1 MKKIFYIAAIF
12 LLAVVVFG
20 IVLFVLSKNKEK
32 GALQVTSE
40 PKSSVYVNG
49 KKVGQTPFRTSE
61 LRDMFEAG
69 NYTVKLVPILG
80 NFEPFE
86 QKITIS
92 PKVLTV
98 IDRNFGPTGL
108 ESGSVISL
116 KEISDKKDAQIS
128 IVSFPD
134 SAQVFLDNNLEGQS
148 PMLLKNITASD
159 HEIKLSKEGYKD
171 KISLIK
177 TVLGYKLEI
186 LIFIGINP
194 NVASAS
200 AAINSTPS
208 ASLSLSTKILILET
222 PTGFLRVRKDASL
235 GALEVARVKPGDT
248 YDLLEEKN
256 NWYKIKIDDKT
267 SGWISSQYAKK
278 N

>member
-12 LLAVVVFG
+12 LLAVLVFG

-32 GALQVTSE
+32 GALQVTSD
-40 PKSSVYVNG
+40 PKSSVYING
-49 KKVGQTPFRTSE
+49 KKVGQTPFRTTE
-61 LRDMFEAG
+61 LKDMFEAG
-69 NYTVKLVPILG
+69 EYVVKLVPVSG

-92 PKVLTV
+92 SKVLTV

-108 ESGSVISL
+108 ETGSIISL

-128 IVSFPD
+128 VVSFPD
-134 SAQVFLDNNLEGQS
+134 SAQVYLDNNLQGQS
-148 PMLLKNITASD
+148 PILLKNITESD

-177 TVLGYKLEI
+177 TVLGYKMEI
-186 LIFIGINP
+186 LIFMGINP
-194 NVASAS
+194 NVASNS
-200 AAINSTPS
+200 ATINSTPS
-208 ASLSLSTKILILET
+208 ASLSTKVLILET

-235 GALEVARVKPGDT
+235 GSAEIARVKPGET
-248 YDLLEEKN
+248 YDLLDEKE
-256 NWYKIKIDDKT
+256 NWYQIKIDDKT

-278 N
+278 S

>member
-12 LLAVVVFG
+12 LFAVLLFG

-32 GALQVTSE
+32 GALQVTSD
-40 PKSSVYVNG
+40 PKSNVYING

-61 LRDMFEAG
+61 LKDMYEAG
-69 NYTVKLVPILG
+69 DYTIKLIPVSG
-80 NFEPFE
+80 NFSPFE
-86 QKITIS
+86 QKIVIS

-98 IDRNFGPTGL
+98 VDRNFGPTGL
-108 ESGSVISL
+108 ENGSIISL

-134 SAQVFLDNNLEGQS
+134 SAQVYLDNNLEGQT
-148 PMLLKNITASD
+148 PILLKNITESD
-159 HEIKLSKEGYKD
+159 HEIRLTREGYKD

-177 TVLGYKLEI
+177 TVLGYKLEM
-186 LIFIGINP
+186 LIFMGINP
-194 NVASAS
+194 NIASAS
-200 AAINSTPS
+200 ATINSSPS
-208 ASLSLSTKILILET
+208 GLMLSGKILILET
-222 PTGFLRVRKDASL
+222 PTGFLRVRENASL
-235 GALEVARVKPGDT
+235 GSPEVARVKPGES
-248 YDLLEEKN
+248 YDLIEEKS

-278 N
+278 S